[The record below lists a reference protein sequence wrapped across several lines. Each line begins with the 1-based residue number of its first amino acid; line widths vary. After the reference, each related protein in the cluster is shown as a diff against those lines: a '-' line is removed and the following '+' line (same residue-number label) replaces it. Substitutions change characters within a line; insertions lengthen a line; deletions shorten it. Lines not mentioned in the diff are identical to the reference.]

1 MTDTHADTA
10 AHGHGGP
17 HHQYHLVDPSPWP
30 LVGSIVAGLLTG
42 GAVMWMHRHGALVM
56 ILGAIGVLAT
66 MSVLWLVVLLV
77 ATFLGFHTPI
87 VQLGLRYV
95 MALFISS

>member
-42 GAVMWMHRHGALVM
+42 GAVMWMHGHGALVM

-66 MSVLWLVVLLV
+66 MAVWWRDV
-77 ATFLGFHTPI
+77 I
-87 VQLGLRYV
+87 R
-95 MALFISS
+95 